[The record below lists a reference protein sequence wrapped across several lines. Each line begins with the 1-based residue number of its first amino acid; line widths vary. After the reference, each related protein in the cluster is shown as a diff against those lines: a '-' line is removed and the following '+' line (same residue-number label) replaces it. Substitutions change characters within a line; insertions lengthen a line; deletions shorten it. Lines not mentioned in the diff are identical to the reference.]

1 MNSFIF
7 NKKLSKIFIIG
18 ASGSVGTDLFNFFE
32 KNKYNVFGTAFKNK
46 KKKYIYL
53 NLNNKNKKFIKNINN
68 KDILIFNSAYTDKNW
83 IEKNKEKSK
92 KLNLDST
99 INFLKEIK
107 KINCKI
113 IFMSSVEV
121 FDGKIGNYKESQNPQ
136 PISYYGKN
144 KLLIEKFITKNF
156 INFTI
161 IRTGWIV
168 TNSMK
173 SNRCI
178 IVNIYKNI
186 LDNDAKLASD
196 NFINIL
202 SSEDLFKYIL
212 FFLTYD
218 KCLIMHLSSGSK
230 ISRVKIANY
239 IKKLSKFSKSM
250 QFKLIKHKDL
260 KDYDKIPQNNYLN
273 CELSNKITK
282 IKKDNLKKILFK
294 KIKMIE
300 KI

>member
-1 MNSFIF
+1 MNSSIF
-7 NKKLSKIFIIG
+7 NKKHNKIFIIG
-18 ASGSVGTDLFNFFE
+18 ASGSVGNDLFNLFI
-32 KNKYNVFGTAFKNK
+32 KKKYKVFGTAFKNK

-53 NLNNKNKKFIKNINN
+53 NLNNKNKKFIKNINS
-68 KDILIFNSAYTDKNW
+68 KDVLIFNSAYTDKNW
-83 IEKNKEKSK
+83 IENNKKKSK

-107 KINCKI
+107 KVNCKI

-121 FDGKIGNYKESQNPQ
+121 FDGKKGNYKENQNPK
-136 PISYYGKN
+136 PVSYYGKN
-144 KLLIEKFITKNF
+144 KLLIEKFIAKNF

-168 TNSMK
+168 TDSMEGK
-173 SNRCI
+173 RCI
-178 IVNIYKNI
+178 MINIYKNL
-186 LDNDAKLASD
+186 LDNKAKLASD
-196 NFINIL
+196 NFINVL

-218 KCLIMHLSSGSK
+218 KCLIMHLSSGAK
-230 ISRVKIANY
+230 ISRVEIANC
-239 IKKLSKFSKSM
+239 IKKLSKFSKFM
-250 QFKLIKHKDL
+250 NFKLIKHKDL
-260 KDYDKIPQNNYLN
+260 KDHEKIPQNNYLN

-282 IKKDNLKKILFK
+282 IKTNNLKQILLKKIKL
-294 KIKMIE
+294 IE